1 LFFLLLANA
10 VFAAVE
16 DAPCNESYVFD
27 GLKYT
32 EFYPEKISYSQNDTV
47 RFTYRMANE
56 FGSPLVAGDV
66 KVLVMYRGPYNVDRT
81 EDDDI
86 IDDYV
91 AQKDVSIAE
100 GDTYTG
106 TFEWKIPEKAK
117 PGVYAVNLYF
127 PVKNKFNIAG
137 LTFYTAVPG
146 KTTTFGVTGDSYE
159 QILLDK
165 NATTFNGRSYMFR
178 APIPMADPDS
188 QITIKTRLLNP
199 GKKDVSV
206 TYELYKWDDLDA
218 KLDQYS
224 QYKTVSDTEDLT
236 YQLPSLPVGVYSARI
251 TASSGDMKSI
261 LKVRFYLKGALGR
274 FIWAGLGD
282 FPLMEGDK
290 SSIGFCL
297 SNSAVDPG
305 DLSVRF
311 NVSGTVTLLDESGN
325 KLLEEKYTAPLTA
338 DITGKKISY
347 TAGKNLT
354 KATLKADMY
363 DDRGNLMDAVEIPY
377 DYTKFLNIEKS
388 SHSPHQTGQQTLY
401 RIPSYTPTN
410 TKMHSMEKQSYT

>member
-127 PVKNKFNIAG
+127 PVK
-137 LTFYTAVPG
+137 T
-146 KTTTFGVTGDSYE
+146 
-159 QILLDK
+159 
-165 NATTFNGRSYMFR
+165 
-178 APIPMADPDS
+178 
-188 QITIKTRLLNP
+188 
-199 GKKDVSV
+199 
-206 TYELYKWDDLDA
+206 
-218 KLDQYS
+218 
-224 QYKTVSDTEDLT
+224 
-236 YQLPSLPVGVYSARI
+236 
-251 TASSGDMKSI
+251 
-261 LKVRFYLKGALGR
+261 
-274 FIWAGLGD
+274 
-282 FPLMEGDK
+282 
-290 SSIGFCL
+290 
-297 SNSAVDPG
+297 NS
-305 DLSVRF
+305 
-311 NVSGTVTLLDESGN
+311 T
-325 KLLEEKYTAPLTA
+325 
-338 DITGKKISY
+338 
-347 TAGKNLT
+347 
-354 KATLKADMY
+354 
-363 DDRGNLMDAVEIPY
+363 
-377 DYTKFLNIEKS
+377 
-388 SHSPHQTGQQTLY
+388 
-401 RIPSYTPTN
+401 
-410 TKMHSMEKQSYT
+410 

>member
-1 LFFLLLANA
+1 
-10 VFAAVE
+10 
-16 DAPCNESYVFD
+16 
-27 GLKYT
+27 
-32 EFYPEKISYSQNDTV
+32 
-47 RFTYRMANE
+47 
-56 FGSPLVAGDV
+56 
-66 KVLVMYRGPYNVDRT
+66 
-81 EDDDI
+81 
-86 IDDYV
+86 
-91 AQKDVSIAE
+91 
-100 GDTYTG
+100 
-106 TFEWKIPEKAK
+106 
-117 PGVYAVNLYF
+117 
-127 PVKNKFNIAG
+127 
-137 LTFYTAVPG
+137 
-146 KTTTFGVTGDSYE
+146 
-159 QILLDK
+159 
-165 NATTFNGRSYMFR
+165 
-178 APIPMADPDS
+178 
-188 QITIKTRLLNP
+188 
-199 GKKDVSV
+199 
-206 TYELYKWDDLDA
+206 
-218 KLDQYS
+218 
-224 QYKTVSDTEDLT
+224 VSDTEDLT

-363 DDRGNLMDAVEIPY
+363 DDTGNLMDAVEIPY
-377 DYTKFLNIEKS
+377 DYTKFLNIEKKF
-388 SHSPHQTGQQTLY
+388 TLSAPDRAVDTLPY
-401 RIPSYTPTN
+401 SISYTD
-410 TKMHSMEKQSYT
+410 KYHDALDGKAVIYLISLMEKSHHSRKKK